1 MVQYSKRCRVK
12 LSQDTLFPTY
22 LILST
27 NSSGH
32 QYLGTH
38 LQVLYAYTYIFYK
51 NVHLVCTFL
60 CILLLIKPIKL
71 LTQSSQQPYYL

>member
-60 CILLLIKPIKL
+60 CILLFSLESL
-71 LTQSSQQPYYL
+71 